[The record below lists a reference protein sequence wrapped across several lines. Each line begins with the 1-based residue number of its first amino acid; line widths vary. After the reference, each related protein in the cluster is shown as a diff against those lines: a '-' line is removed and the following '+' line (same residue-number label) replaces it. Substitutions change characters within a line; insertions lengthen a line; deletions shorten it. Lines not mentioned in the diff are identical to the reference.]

1 MDTIT
6 CDLRRDLL
14 SELECPVC
22 TEYMLPPILFCV
34 NGHNIC
40 PNCKPK
46 LKQCPTCRQPFVNI
60 RNVALEKMARQ
71 IEYPC
76 SYWRYGCR
84 KKVNL
89 DIKNKHERVCPYNQ
103 YSCPLT
109 KVPAVKC
116 SWRGR
121 LADLKKHITTVH
133 SEWSHEYKGSFITG
147 LVDIMPSR
155 RYCYIIFAYD
165 EIFYRYFSVKNGN
178 FWGVLQY
185 IGPKENA
192 AKFRYK
198 VTFDNNN
205 DAGSITICQVTRS
218 FEESMDDIRDTGKC
232 IKLHYEVVKN
242 FVNSKNNLKFQMEIF
257 RNDDKV

>member
-89 DIKNKHERVCPYNQ
+89 DIKIKHERVCPYNQ

-109 KVPAVKC
+109 KVKYTV
-116 SWRGR
+116 
-121 LADLKKHITTVH
+121 ITIKSLVFWVATACN
-133 SEWSHEYKGSFITG
+133 SERT
-147 LVDIMPSR
+147 R
-155 RYCYIIFAYD
+155 RYGDPTA
-165 EIFYRYFSVKNGN
+165 SV
-178 FWGVLQY
+178 
-185 IGPKENA
+185 
-192 AKFRYK
+192 FR
-198 VTFDNNN
+198 V
-205 DAGSITICQVTRS
+205 
-218 FEESMDDIRDTGKC
+218 
-232 IKLHYEVVKN
+232 
-242 FVNSKNNLKFQMEIF
+242 
-257 RNDDKV
+257 